1 MPLDNCKIELKLKWT
16 KYCLLSAAGTGD
28 INNIDSNNIVFT
40 IRNLKFYVP
49 VGFLS
54 ARNNQKLSK
63 LHSKR
68 FESWFYWNEYKR
80 KGENKTTTNVFRY
93 FIESNFGG
101 ANRLFV
107 LVCTNADTA
116 FKS

>member
-1 MPLDNCKIELKLKWT
+1 MPLVNCKIELKLKWA

-63 LHSKR
+63 LHSK
-68 FESWFYWNEYKR
+68 NLKDD
-80 KGENKTTTNVFRY
+80 
-93 FIESNFGG
+93 FIGMNIKEKVRTKLRQMCLDILSNQILVEPIDY
-101 ANRLFV
+101 LF
-107 LVCTNADTA
+107 
-116 FKS
+116 

>member
-63 LHSKR
+63 LHSK
-68 FESWFYWNEYKR
+68 NLKDD
-80 KGENKTTTNVFRY
+80 
-93 FIESNFGG
+93 FIGMNIKEKVRTKLRQMCLDILSNQILVEPIDY
-101 ANRLFV
+101 LF
-107 LVCTNADTA
+107 
-116 FKS
+116 

>member
-1 MPLDNCKIELKLKWT
+1 MPLVNCKIELKLKWT

-63 LHSKR
+63 LHSK
-68 FESWFYWNEYKR
+68 NLKDD
-80 KGENKTTTNVFRY
+80 
-93 FIESNFGG
+93 FIGMNIKEKVRTKLRQMCLDILSNQILVEPIDY
-101 ANRLFV
+101 LF
-107 LVCTNADTA
+107 
-116 FKS
+116 

>member
-1 MPLDNCKIELKLKWT
+1 MPLVNCKIELKLKWT

-63 LHSKR
+63 LHSK
-68 FESWFYWNEYKR
+68 NLKDD
-80 KGENKTTTNVFRY
+80 
-93 FIESNFGG
+93 FIGMNIKEKVRTKLRQMCLDILSNQILVEPI
-101 ANRLFV
+101 NYLF
-107 LVCTNADTA
+107 
-116 FKS
+116 